1 MTREEKINI
10 IKTKFKDA
18 IKLDFD
24 CSGKYEGCSDCPLYK
39 VNNGEYVYNCSEI
52 DADQELLGQSWAES
66 HGYIKLPEIPDEI
79 FVNIDTHPEIVDL
92 TLKANNPI
100 DPINP
105 KHYRHGEMQT
115 IERIMMVLGPIK
127 VKAFCEANALKYLDR
142 SGYKGDALIDRQ
154 KADWYLRLA
163 RELDNAVSVSVGMDL
178 LKMFLKKEE
187 EKNGRDSNRNASGNH

>member
-1 MTREEKINI
+1 MT
-10 IKTKFKDA
+10 IKAQKKDFLKRNHGLRA
-18 IKLDFD
+18 EF
-24 CSGKYEGCSDCPLYK
+24 YVVCPQTRDNCNK
-39 VNNGEYVYNCSEI
+39 CPFFVKDSERFCTVNDDENRGIMIEAWMER
-52 DADQELLGQSWAES
+52 QR
-66 HGYIKLPEIPDEI
+66 YIKLPEIPDEI

-105 KHYRHGEMQT
+105 NHYRHGEMQT
-115 IERIMMVLGPIK
+115 IERIMMLLGPVK
-127 VKAFCEANALKYLDR
+127 VKAFCEANAVKYLDR

-163 RELDNAVSVSVGMDL
+163 RGLDDAVSVSAGMTL